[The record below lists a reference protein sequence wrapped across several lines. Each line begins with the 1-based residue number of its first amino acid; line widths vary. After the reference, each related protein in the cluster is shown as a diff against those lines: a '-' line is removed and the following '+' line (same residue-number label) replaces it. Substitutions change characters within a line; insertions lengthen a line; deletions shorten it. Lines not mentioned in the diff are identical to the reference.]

1 MALNTRQQ
9 KRLDYLARTRPNDP
23 EIKKLQK
30 AGGVITPTG
39 GAKATNVKPAQVSG
53 LANEATLGATQQ
65 FVDQGPLDFSGRPEI
80 YSTGDIRGDAKA
92 LEESI
97 YQDTTRDYAEQQAQE
112 KAALEAQLTQRG
124 IPYNPDPESLWGRS
138 MKQLDVK
145 YERMGQA
152 ARSQALQAGLGA
164 TASLTGANTG
174 AYQAFTQGAL
184 GAYQAPVDAAQ
195 GFAAISQGQQGVDL
209 QRRLTPAQIAAL
221 NRSNRG
227 GGGSTGGSTSSDPTF
242 GGVAP

>member
-1 MALNTRQQ
+1 MALTERQQ

-30 AGGVITPTG
+30 AGGVITPKG
-39 GAKATNVKPAQVSG
+39 GAKATTVEPTQVSNLG
-53 LANEATLGATQQ
+53 NEAALGATQQ
-65 FVDQGPLDFSGRPEI
+65 FIDQGPLDFTGRPQI
-80 YSTGDIRGDAKA
+80 YSTGDIRSDAKA

-97 YQDTTRDYAEQQAQE
+97 YQDTTRDYGEQQAQE
-112 KAALEAQLTQRG
+112 KAALESKLTNQG
-124 IPYNPDPESLWGRS
+124 IPYNPDPNSLWGRS
-138 MKQLDVK
+138 MKQLEVK

-184 GAYQAPVDAAQ
+184 GAYEAPANAAV
-195 GFAAISQGQQGVDL
+195 GLAGISQGQQVIDL
-209 QRRLTPAQIAAL
+209 QRKRTPAEIAAL

-227 GGGSTGGSTSSDPTF
+227 GGRSTGGSTSADPTF